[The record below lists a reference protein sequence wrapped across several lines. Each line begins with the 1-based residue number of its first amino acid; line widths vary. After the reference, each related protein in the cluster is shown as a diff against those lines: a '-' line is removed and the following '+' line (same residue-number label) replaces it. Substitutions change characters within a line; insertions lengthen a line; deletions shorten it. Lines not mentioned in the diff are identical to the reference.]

1 MRWTTLS
8 CGHVQRVL
16 LGTRLGWEQKEGPKG
31 SHADLKLAPDG
42 DTLTVKPSKSSAEKS
57 KPRLYHQHEIS
68 KGLWQKKNDPL
79 GGK

>member
-1 MRWTTLS
+1 MRWTALS
-8 CGHVQRVL
+8 YGHVRCVL
-16 LGTRLGWEQKEGPKG
+16 FGTRLEWGQKEGPEG
-31 SHADLKLAPDG
+31 SHANLELAPDE

-57 KPRLYHQHEIS
+57 KPRIYHQHEIS